1 MQSRLHAQ
9 KCRDALIVLADCARS
24 DPAAYQV
31 LVNLTSTDSEIL
43 ESVRIFSA
51 ARTLERNR
59 EDRSPNALPQLIPS
73 FV

>member
-9 KCRDALIVLADCARS
+9 KCRDALIALADCARS

-43 ESVRIFSA
+43 ESVCTFSA
-51 ARTLERNR
+51 ARNLESNR
-59 EDRSPNALPQLIPS
+59 KEHASDFLLQLSPS

>member
-9 KCRDALIVLADCARS
+9 KCRDALIALADCARS

-43 ESVRIFSA
+43 ESVRTFSA
-51 ARTLERNR
+51 ARNLERNR
-59 EDRSPNALPQLIPS
+59 EAQSLNTFSRLIPTL
-73 FV
+73 V